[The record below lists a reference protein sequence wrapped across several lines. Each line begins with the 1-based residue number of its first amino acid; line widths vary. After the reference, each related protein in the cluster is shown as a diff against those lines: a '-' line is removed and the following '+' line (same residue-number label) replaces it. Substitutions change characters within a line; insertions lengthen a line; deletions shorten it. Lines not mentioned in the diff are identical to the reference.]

1 MRLVWVLLFLIVVGV
16 VFDWAV
22 KKGKEEQKRVF
33 EKPRSEQYIV
43 GNLDRGKIGAAT
55 IQVHDYKNAF
65 LQFKLTK
72 GRNPSNLK
80 ELVDEGYIQPGAEFD
95 PFGQPY
101 ELQYQGRKAVI
112 SSPGADR
119 VRGTPDDIVQEV
131 LVD

>member
-1 MRLVWVLLFLIVVGV
+1 MIAM

-22 KKGKEEQKRVF
+22 EQGKKEEKRLS

-43 GNLDRGKIGAAT
+43 GNLDRGKTGAAT
-55 IQVHDYKNAF
+55 IQVFDYKNAF

-72 GRNPSNLK
+72 GRNPKNLK
-80 ELVDEGYIQPGAEFD
+80 EMVDEGYIQPGSEFD

-101 ELQYQGRKAVI
+101 ELQYVGRKAVI

-119 VRGTPDDIVQEV
+119 VRGTPDDITQEV